1 MIKKIL
7 LINKMDRISEFIRPT
22 AKTTKNKKEY
32 DYKAIKEA
40 IDKGHLH
47 KIEIILVLTLI
58 MTFIYYGL
66 MVINK
71 NNYNN
76 NKESNKNGF
85 DLFVDALYFSVIN
98 ATTVGFGD
106 ITPRTNLT
114 KIISILHN
122 VLNFVIMA
130 L

>member
-1 MIKKIL
+1 
-7 LINKMDRISEFIRPT
+7 MDRISEFIRPT

-58 MTFIYYGL
+58 MAFIYYGL

-71 NNYNN
+71 KNYNN

-122 VLNFVIMA
+122 VFNFVIMA